1 MSGHSKWNNI
11 KRKKEI
17 TDGAKAKV
25 FTKMGREISIA
36 VREGGADPSTN
47 FKLYTL
53 VAKAKANNVPNDNI
67 ERAIKK
73 AAGADNKDEYEV
85 IMYEGYGPAGVA
97 FMVETMTDN
106 RNRTAGDLRH
116 FFDKTGGNLGQT
128 GCVSFMFNQKGVITV
143 NAEDIDEE
151 KLTEACIDAGAEDIT
166 LEDESFVITTA
177 TADLETVGAAL
188 QKAGYKLESEETA
201 YIPTTYTKVTDEE
214 ALIKLNRLTDAL
226 DENDDVTDYWHSME

>member
-36 VREGGADPSTN
+36 VREGGADQSTN
-47 FKLYTL
+47 FKLAAI

-116 FFDKTGGNLGQT
+116 FFDKSGGNLGQN
-128 GCVSFMFNQKGVITV
+128 GCVSFMFNQKGIITV
-143 NAEDIDEE
+143 NGEDIDED

-166 LEDESFVITTA
+166 FEDESFLITTA
-177 TADLETVGAAL
+177 PADLETVGAAL
-188 QKAGYKLESEETA
+188 QKAGYKLESEEAA
-201 YIPTTYTKVTDEE
+201 YIPATYTKVTDEE
-214 ALIKLNRLTDAL
+214 ALIKLNKLTDAL
-226 DENDDVTDYWHSME
+226 DENDDVTDYWHNME

>member
-36 VREGGADPSTN
+36 VREGGADPTTN
-47 FKLYTL
+47 FKLATI

-73 AAGADNKDEYEV
+73 AAGADNKDEFEV

-116 FFDKTGGNLGQT
+116 FFDKNGGNLGQN
-128 GCVSFMFNQKGVITV
+128 GCVSFLFNQKGIITV
-143 NAEDIDEE
+143 DAEDIDEDR
-151 KLTEACIDAGAEDIT
+151 LTEACIDAGAEDIT
-166 LEDESFVITTA
+166 FDDERFIITTA
-177 TADLETVGAAL
+177 PADLEAVSAAL
-188 QKAGYKLESEETA
+188 QKAGYHLESEEAA
-201 YIPTTYTKVTDEE
+201 YLPTTYTKVTDED
-214 ALIKLNRLTDAL
+214 ALVKLGKLIDAL

>member
-1 MSGHSKWNNI
+1 MSGHSKWSNI

-17 TDGAKAKV
+17 TDGAKAKI

-36 VREGGADPSTN
+36 VREGGADPSVN
-47 FKLYTL
+47 FRLATII
-53 VAKAKANNVPNDNI
+53 AKAKANNVPNDNI
-67 ERAIKK
+67 ERAVKK
-73 AAGADNKDEYEV
+73 AAGADNKDEFEV

-97 FMVETMTDN
+97 FMIEAMTDN

-116 FFDKTGGNLGQT
+116 FFDKNGGNLGQT

-143 NAEDIDEE
+143 GAEDVDEE
-151 KLTEACIDAGAEDIT
+151 ALTEACIDAGAEDIA
-166 LEDESFVITTA
+166 LEDERFVITAA

-188 QKAGYKLESEETA
+188 QKAGYKLDSEETA

-214 ALIKLNRLTDAL
+214 ALVKLNKLIDAL
-226 DENDDVTDYWHSME
+226 DENDDVTDYWHSLE

>member
-1 MSGHSKWNNI
+1 MSGHSKWSNI

-36 VREGGADPSTN
+36 VREGGADLSSN
-47 FKLYTL
+47 FKLAAIVT
-53 VAKAKANNVPNDNI
+53 KAKANNVPSDNI

-97 FMVETMTDN
+97 FMVETVTDN

-116 FFDKTGGNLGQT
+116 FFDKNGGNLGQS
-128 GCVSFMFNQKGVITV
+128 GCVSFMFNQKGVIIV

-151 KLTEACIDAGAEDIT
+151 KLTEACIDAGAEDIA
-166 LEDESFVITTA
+166 LEDDRFVITTA
-177 TADLETVGAAL
+177 PAALETVGTAL

-201 YIPTTYTKVTDEE
+201 YIPATCTKVTDED
-214 ALIKLNRLTDAL
+214 ALTRLNKLIDAL
-226 DENDDVTDYWHSME
+226 DDNDDVTDYWHSME

>member
-1 MSGHSKWNNI
+1 MSGHSKWSNI

-36 VREGGADPSTN
+36 VREGGADPSVN
-47 FKLYTL
+47 FKLFTL
-53 VAKAKANNVPNDNI
+53 IAKAKANNVPNDNI
-67 ERAIKK
+67 DRAIKK

-85 IMYEGYGPAGVA
+85 IMYEGYGAAGVA

-116 FFDKTGGNLGQT
+116 FFDKNGGNLGQT
-128 GCVSFMFNQKGVITV
+128 GCVSFMFNQKCVITID
-143 NAEDIDEE
+143 AEDIDEE
-151 KLTEACIDAGAEDIT
+151 KLTESCIDAGAEDINF
-166 LEDESFVITTA
+166 EDERFVITTA

-214 ALIKLNRLTDAL
+214 ALIKLNKLIDAL
-226 DENDDVTDYWHSME
+226 DENDDVTDYWHSLE

>member
-1 MSGHSKWNNI
+1 MSGHSKWSNI

-36 VREGGADPSTN
+36 VREGGADPSVN
-47 FKLYTL
+47 FKLFTL
-53 VAKAKANNVPNDNI
+53 IAKAKANNVPNDNI

-73 AAGADNKDEYEV
+73 AAGADNKDEFEV
-85 IMYEGYGPAGVA
+85 LMYEGYGPAGVA

-116 FFDKTGGNLGQT
+116 FFDKNGGNLGQN
-128 GCVSFMFNQKGVITV
+128 GCVSFLFNQKGVI
-143 NAEDIDEE
+143 AIDSEELDEE
-151 KLTEACIDAGAEDIT
+151 KLTEACIDAGAEDIS
-166 LEDESFVITTA
+166 LEDDRFIIITA
-177 TADLETVGAAL
+177 PADLETVGTAL
-188 QKAGYKLESEETA
+188 RKAGYAIESEETA
-201 YIPTTYTKVTDEE
+201 YIPTTYTKVTDED
-214 ALIKLNRLTDAL
+214 ALMRLNKLIDAL

>member
-1 MSGHSKWNNI
+1 MSGHSKWSNI

-17 TDGAKAKV
+17 TDGAKAKI

-36 VREGGADPSTN
+36 VREGGADPSVN
-47 FKLYTL
+47 FRLATII
-53 VAKAKANNVPNDNI
+53 AKAKANNVPNDNI
-67 ERAIKK
+67 ERAVKK
-73 AAGADNKDEYEV
+73 AAGADNKDEFEV

-97 FMVETMTDN
+97 FMIEAMTDN

-116 FFDKTGGNLGQT
+116 FFDKNGGNLGQT

-143 NAEDIDEE
+143 GAEDVDEE
-151 KLTEACIDAGAEDIT
+151 ALTEACIDAGAEDIA
-166 LEDESFVITTA
+166 LEDERFVITAA

-188 QKAGYKLESEETA
+188 QKAGYNLDSEETA

-214 ALIKLNRLTDAL
+214 ALVKLNKLIDAL
-226 DENDDVTDYWHSME
+226 DENDDITDYWHSLE